1 MVIHY
6 LVISVVYLAAD
17 VFRLKGYFKLPC
29 YGLLHAPDN
38 KDILCDRI
46 LHCLVI
52 AKIEIDIIDKKL
64 LLHG

>member
-6 LVISVVYLAAD
+6 LSISVVYLAVD
-17 VFRLKGYFKLPC
+17 VFGLKGYFKLPW

-52 AKIEIDIIDKKL
+52 AKIEIDN
-64 LLHG
+64 